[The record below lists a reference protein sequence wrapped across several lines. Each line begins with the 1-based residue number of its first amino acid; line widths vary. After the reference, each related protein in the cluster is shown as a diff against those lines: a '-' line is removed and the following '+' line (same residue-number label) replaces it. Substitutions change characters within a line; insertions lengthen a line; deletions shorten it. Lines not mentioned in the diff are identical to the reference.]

1 MQQQCILYLTT
12 HKQRTRAAKQH
23 HRIALVHHKLV
34 KQHSVKA
41 KYKHLGQ
48 AVFADRLTKQPA
60 AGNTSAAGF
69 LKLFFSLSYTIYI
82 HTLYTVS
89 DDTFCILHILHTLY
103 FYQSIEYFCTHSM
116 YNMLME
122 NWKCH
127 V

>member
-1 MQQQCILYLTT
+1 MQQQYILYLTT

-23 HRIALVHHKLV
+23 HRIVLVHHKLV

-69 LKLFFSLSYTIYI
+69 LKLFFFFYHIQYI
-82 HTLYTVS
+82 QTR
-89 DDTFCILHILHTLY
+89 
-103 FYQSIEYFCTHSM
+103 
-116 YNMLME
+116 
-122 NWKCH
+122 
-127 V
+127 